1 MHQVFR
7 AVAATV
13 VPEAAQLDAAA
24 WAELEQIVE
33 RALADR
39 PVAMRPA
46 EKRDGSWEQA
56 AHA

>member
-1 MHQVFR
+1 MHRVFC

-13 VPEAAQLDAAA
+13 VPEAAQRYAAD
-24 WAELEQIVE
+24 WAELERIVE

-39 PVAMRPA
+39 PVAMRHAGERFGP
-46 EKRDGSWEQA
+46 REQA